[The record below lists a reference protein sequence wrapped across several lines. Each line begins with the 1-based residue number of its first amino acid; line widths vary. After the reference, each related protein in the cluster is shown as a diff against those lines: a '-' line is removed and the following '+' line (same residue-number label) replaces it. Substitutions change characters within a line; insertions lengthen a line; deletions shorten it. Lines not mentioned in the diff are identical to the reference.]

1 LRTLNNK
8 NKGELMRGHVFL
20 ILGVAVLAANLAS
33 AKQFK
38 NAYISFEIP
47 ERWNCILE
55 ATEWVCRS
63 QETNESK
70 EAIIVLTAKEVGPSD
85 SLQIYE
91 GHMKM
96 PIKTTTKTGD
106 TIMSQVMSPPTQKK
120 INNLIWVDGF
130 HLSSEIQNYYTRYI
144 ATIKEKI
151 AVLVTF
157 SAHKEFY
164 TKYAQDFFNAV
175 NSLNVIA
182 TKNSLQDPS
191 IQGPSGTLGPI
202 TNGQGQGID
211 IQGFEPIAQPQKKNN
226 KFLFIVGGIVFAAI
240 GLLILMRMKKK

>member
-1 LRTLNNK
+1 
-8 NKGELMRGHVFL
+8 MRAHIFL
-20 ILGVAVLAANLAS
+20 ILGVVVGCFQIAT

-47 ERWNCILE
+47 ERWNCVLE

-63 QETNESK
+63 KESNESK

-91 GHMKM
+91 SHMKNS
-96 PIKTTTKTGD
+96 IKTTTKTGESS
-106 TIMSQVMSPPTQKK
+106 MSQVMSPPTQKK
-120 INNLIWVDGF
+120 INNLLWVDGF
-130 HLSSEIQNYYTRYI
+130 HLGSEIQNYYTRYI
-144 ATIKEKI
+144 ATIKERI

-164 TKYAQDFFNAV
+164 SKYATDFFNAI

-182 TKNSLQDPS
+182 TKNSMQDPS
-191 IQGPSGTLGPI
+191 VQGPGGTLGPI
-202 TNGQGQGID
+202 NTGNNTGID
-211 IQGFEPIAQPQKKNN
+211 IGGMDPNAGQQQKKNN
-226 KFLFIVGGIVFAAI
+226 KMMYIVGAVAFAFI
-240 GLLILMRMKKK
+240 GLFLLLRMKKRK

>member
-1 LRTLNNK
+1 
-8 NKGELMRGHVFL
+8 MRLTTFL
-20 ILGVAVLAANLAS
+20 ILGVAALVGGLSNVAQ

-47 ERWNCILE
+47 ERWNCVLE

-63 QETNESK
+63 QDNNESK

-91 GHMKM
+91 NHMKN

-106 TIMSQVMSPPTQKK
+106 SVMSQVMSPPTQKK
-120 INNLIWVDGF
+120 INNLLWVDGF
-130 HLSSEIQNYYTRYI
+130 HISSEIQNYYTRYI

-164 TKYAQDFFNAV
+164 SKYSQDFFNAV

-191 IQGPSGTLGPI
+191 IQGAGGTLGPI
-202 TNGQGQGID
+202 STGTGSGINID
-211 IQGFEPIAQPQKKNN
+211 GLEGGPQSPKKSN
-226 KFLFIVGGIVFAAI
+226 KFLFIIGAIVFAAI
-240 GLLILMRMKKK
+240 GILILMKLKKK

>member
-1 LRTLNNK
+1 
-8 NKGELMRGHVFL
+8 MRLHTFL
-20 ILGVAVLAANLAS
+20 ILGVAAFIGGVANVAQ

-47 ERWNCILE
+47 ERWNCVLE

-91 GHMKM
+91 NHMKN

-106 TIMSQVMSPPTQKK
+106 TVMSQVMSPPTQKR
-120 INNLIWVDGF
+120 INNLLWVDGF
-130 HLSSEIQNYYTRYI
+130 HISSEIQNYYTRYI

-164 TKYAQDFFNAV
+164 SKYSQDFFNAV

-191 IQGPSGTLGPI
+191 VQGAHGTLGPI
-202 TNGQGQGID
+202 STGTGTGINIEGLD
-211 IQGFEPIAQPQKKNN
+211 GGNQAPKKNN
-226 KFLFIVGGIVFAAI
+226 KFLFIIGAIVFAAI
-240 GLLILMRMKKK
+240 GLLILMRLKKK

>member
-1 LRTLNNK
+1 
-8 NKGELMRGHVFL
+8 MRGNIFL
-20 ILGVAVLAANLAS
+20 ILAVLIGGINLAV

-47 ERWNCILE
+47 ERWNCVLE

-63 QETNESK
+63 QENNESK

-91 GHMKM
+91 NHMRN
-96 PIKTTTKTGD
+96 PIKTTTKTGEAN
-106 TIMSQVMSPPTQKK
+106 ISQVMSPPSQKK
-120 INNLIWVDGF
+120 INNLLWVDGF
-130 HLSSEIQNYYTRYI
+130 HLGSEIQNYYTRYI

-164 TKYAQDFFNAV
+164 TKYAADFFNAI

-191 IQGPSGTLGPI
+191 IQGSNGVLGPI
-202 TNGQGQGID
+202 NTGQNSGID
-211 IQGFEPIAQPQKKNN
+211 IPGFEPIGPAKKSN
-226 KFLFIVGGIVFAAI
+226 KLLYIVGAAVFAAI
-240 GLLILMRMKKK
+240 GLLLLIRMKKK

>member
-1 LRTLNNK
+1 
-8 NKGELMRGHVFL
+8 MRGNIFL
-20 ILGVAVLAANLAS
+20 FLALAICISNLAPNIAS

-47 ERWNCILE
+47 ERWSCLLE
-55 ATEWVCRS
+55 ATEWICRS
-63 QETNESK
+63 QDTNESK

-91 GHMKM
+91 NHMKN
-96 PIKTTTKTGD
+96 PIKTTTKTGEVV
-106 TIMSQVMSPPTQKK
+106 MSQVMSPPSQKK
-120 INNLIWVDGF
+120 IGNLLWVDGF
-130 HLSSEIQNYYTRYI
+130 HQSSEIQNYYTRYI

-164 TKYAQDFFNAV
+164 TKYSADFFKAV
-175 NSLNVIA
+175 DSLNVIA

-191 IQGPSGTLGPI
+191 VSGPSGTLGPI
-202 TNGQGQGID
+202 STGVGNGID
-211 IQGFEPIAQPQKKNN
+211 IPGFDPIGPSQNKSN
-226 KFLFIVGGIVFAAI
+226 KFFYIVGAIIFAALGLFILAK
-240 GLLILMRMKKK
+240 MKKK

>member
-1 LRTLNNK
+1 
-8 NKGELMRGHVFL
+8 M
-20 ILGVAVLAANLAS
+20 
-33 AKQFK
+33 
-38 NAYISFEIP
+38 P
-47 ERWNCILE
+47 ERWNCVLE

-63 QETNESK
+63 QDNNESK

-91 GHMKM
+91 NHMKN

-106 TIMSQVMSPPTQKK
+106 SVMSQVMSPPTQKK
-120 INNLIWVDGF
+120 INNLLWVDGF
-130 HLSSEIQNYYTRYI
+130 HISSEIQNYYTRYI

-164 TKYAQDFFNAV
+164 SKYSQDFFNAV

-191 IQGPSGTLGPI
+191 IQGAGGTLGPI
-202 TNGQGQGID
+202 STGAGSGINID
-211 IQGFEPIAQPQKKNN
+211 GLDGGPQSPKKNN
-226 KFLFIVGGIVFAAI
+226 KFLFIIGAIVFAAI
-240 GLLILMRMKKK
+240 GILILMKLKKK

>member
-1 LRTLNNK
+1 MNGNIL
-8 NKGELMRGHVFL
+8 L
-20 ILGVAVLAANLAS
+20 IMLFITGSLHMAQ

-47 ERWNCILE
+47 ERWNCVLE

-63 QETNESK
+63 QETAESK
-70 EAIIVLTAKEVGPSD
+70 EAIIVLTAKETGPSD

-91 GHMKM
+91 NHMKM
-96 PIKTTTKTGD
+96 PIKTTTKTGE
-106 TIMSQVMSPPTQKK
+106 TVMSQVVSAPTQKRL
-120 INNLIWVDGF
+120 NDLLWVDGF
-130 HLSSEIQNYYTRYI
+130 HMSSEIQNYYTRYI

-164 TKYAQDFFNAV
+164 TKYANDFFNAV
-175 NSLNVIA
+175 NSLKVIA

-191 IQGPSGTLGPI
+191 IQGPGGSLGAISTGQSPGMEIGGLDPGGSG
-202 TNGQGQGID
+202 
-211 IQGFEPIAQPQKKNN
+211 KKSN
-226 KFLFIVGGIVFAAI
+226 KFMYIIGALVLGAI
-240 GLLILMRMKKK
+240 GLLLLMRMKKK

>member
-1 LRTLNNK
+1 
-8 NKGELMRGHVFL
+8 MRLHTFL
-20 ILGVAVLAANLAS
+20 ILGVAALIGVVSNVAQ

-47 ERWNCILE
+47 ERWNCVLE

-63 QETNESK
+63 QDTNESK

-91 GHMKM
+91 NHMKN

-106 TIMSQVMSPPTQKK
+106 SVMSQVMSPPSQKK
-120 INNLIWVDGF
+120 INNLLGVDGF
-130 HLSSEIQNYYTRYI
+130 HNSSEMQNYYTRYI

-164 TKYAQDFFNAV
+164 SKYSQDFFNAV

-191 IQGPSGTLGPI
+191 IQGAGGTLGPI
-202 TNGQGQGID
+202 STGTGSGINID
-211 IQGFEPIAQPQKKNN
+211 GLEGINQSPKKSN
-226 KFLFIVGGIVFAAI
+226 KFLFIVGAIVFAAI
-240 GLLILMRMKKK
+240 GLLILMRFKKK

>member
-1 LRTLNNK
+1 
-8 NKGELMRGHVFL
+8 MRLHTFL
-20 ILGVAVLAANLAS
+20 ILGVAALISAS
-33 AKQFK
+33 STVAEAKQFK

-47 ERWNCILE
+47 ERWNCTLE

-63 QETNESK
+63 QDTHESK

-91 GHMKM
+91 NHMRN
-96 PIKTTTKTGD
+96 PIKTTTKTGE
-106 TIMSQVMSPPTQKK
+106 TVMSQVMSPPTQKK
-120 INNLIWVDGF
+120 INNLLWIDGF
-130 HLSSEIQNYYTRYI
+130 HISSEIQNYYTRYI

-151 AVLVTF
+151 AVLITF

-182 TKNSLQDPS
+182 TKNSLQDPGI
-191 IQGPSGTLGPI
+191 IQNSNGTLGPI
-202 TNGQGQGID
+202 STGVGTGID
-211 IQGFEPIAQPQKKNN
+211 IGGLPDGHQPTKKSN
-226 KFLFIVGGIVFAAI
+226 KFLYIVGAIIFAAI
-240 GLLILMRMKKK
+240 GLLILMRLKKK

>member
-1 LRTLNNK
+1 
-8 NKGELMRGHVFL
+8 MRGNIFL
-20 ILGVAVLAANLAS
+20 VLAIAMCLSNWAT

-63 QETNESK
+63 QDTTESK

-91 GHMKM
+91 NHMKN
-96 PIKTTTKTGD
+96 PIKTTTKTGE
-106 TIMSQVMSPPTQKK
+106 TIMSQVMSPPSQKK
-120 INNLIWVDGF
+120 INNLLWVDGF
-130 HLSSEIQNYYTRYI
+130 HQSSEIQNYYTRYI

-164 TKYAQDFFNAV
+164 SKYAADFFNAI

-191 IQGPSGTLGPI
+191 IQGPGGTLGPI
-202 TNGQGQGID
+202 STGTGNGID
-211 IQGFEPIAQPQKKNN
+211 IPGIELGQPQKKTN
-226 KFLFIVGGIVFAAI
+226 KFLYIIGAIVFAAI

>member
-1 LRTLNNK
+1 
-8 NKGELMRGHVFL
+8 MRGTIVL
-20 ILGVAVLAANLAS
+20 ILAVLIGTINLAN

-63 QETNESK
+63 QDTNESK

-85 SLQIYE
+85 GLQLYE
-91 GHMKM
+91 GHLKS
-96 PIKTTTKTGD
+96 PIKTATKTGEV
-106 TIMSQVMSPPTQKK
+106 IMSQVMSPPTQKK
-120 INNLIWVDGF
+120 INNLLWVDGF
-130 HLSSEIQNYYTRYI
+130 HQGSEVQNYYTRYI

-191 IQGPSGTLGPI
+191 IQGSNGTLGPI
-202 TNGQGQGID
+202 STGQGTGMNIE
-211 IQGFEPIAQPQKKNN
+211 GLEPMAQPQKKNN
-226 KFLFIVGGIVFAAI
+226 KFLYIVGAAVFAAI
-240 GLLILMRMKKK
+240 GLLILLRMKKK

>member
-1 LRTLNNK
+1 
-8 NKGELMRGHVFL
+8 MRGTIFL
-20 ILGVAVLAANLAS
+20 ILAAIVFSTDLAT

-47 ERWNCILE
+47 ERWQCILE

-63 QETNESK
+63 QDGNESK

-91 GHMKM
+91 GHMKA
-96 PIKTTTKTGD
+96 PIKTTTKTGEVVL
-106 TIMSQVMSPPTQKK
+106 SQVMSPPTQKR
-120 INNLIWVDGF
+120 INNLLWVDGF
-130 HLSSEIQNYYTRYI
+130 HQSSEVQNYYTRYV
-144 ATIKEKI
+144 ATIKERI

-164 TKYAQDFFNAV
+164 TKYAADFFNAI

-182 TKNSLQDPS
+182 TKNSMQDPS
-191 IQGPSGTLGPI
+191 IQGPGGGLLGPI
-202 TNGQGQGID
+202 GGPGSVEISTL
-211 IQGFEPIAQPQKKNN
+211 EPMNQKKNN
-226 KFLFIVGGIVFAAI
+226 KFLYFIGAVIFAAI
-240 GLLILMRMKKK
+240 GVLILMRMKKK

>member
-1 LRTLNNK
+1 
-8 NKGELMRGHVFL
+8 MRVHIFL
-20 ILGVAVLAANLAS
+20 ILGVVVLLLQTAS

-47 ERWNCILE
+47 ERWNCTLE

-63 QETNESK
+63 QDTNESK

-91 GHMKM
+91 NHMRN
-96 PIKTTTKTGD
+96 PIKTTTKTGE
-106 TIMSQVMSPPTQKK
+106 TILSKVMSPPVQKR
-120 INNLIWVDGF
+120 INNLDWVDGF
-130 HLSSEIQNYYTRYI
+130 HQSSEIQNYYTRYI

-164 TKYAQDFFNAV
+164 AKYATDFFNAI

-191 IQGPSGTLGPI
+191 IQGPSGSLGPI
-202 TNGQGQGID
+202 STGSGGGID
-211 IQGFEPIAQPQKKNN
+211 IQPQDLGLPQKKNN
-226 KFLFIVGGIVFAAI
+226 KFLYIVGAIIFAAI
-240 GLLILMRMKKK
+240 GLLLLMKMKKK

>member
-1 LRTLNNK
+1 
-8 NKGELMRGHVFL
+8 MRVHIFL
-20 ILGVAVLAANLAS
+20 ILGVAVFVAQLAT

-47 ERWNCILE
+47 ERWNCVLE

-63 QETNESK
+63 GDSNESK

-91 GHMKM
+91 NHMRN
-96 PIKTTTKTGD
+96 PIKTTTKTGENV
-106 TIMSQVMSPPTQKK
+106 ISQVMSPPTQKK
-120 INNLIWVDGF
+120 INNLLWVDGF
-130 HLSSEIQNYYTRYI
+130 HQGSEIQNYYTRYI

-164 TKYAQDFFNAV
+164 SKYAADFFNAI

-191 IQGPSGTLGPI
+191 VQGPGGTLGPI
-202 TNGQGQGID
+202 STGSGPGMD
-211 IQGFEPIAQPQKKNN
+211 IQGFETGGAGQKKNN
-226 KFLFIVGGIVFAAI
+226 KFLYIIGAVIFAAV
-240 GLLILMRMKKK
+240 GFLLLMRMKKKK

>member
-1 LRTLNNK
+1 
-8 NKGELMRGHVFL
+8 MRVHTFL
-20 ILGVAVLAANLAS
+20 ILGVAVLIAGVTNVAQ

-47 ERWNCILE
+47 ERWNCVLE

-63 QETNESK
+63 QDTNESK

-91 GHMKM
+91 GHMKS

-106 TIMSQVMSPPTQKK
+106 TVMSQVMSPPSQKR
-120 INNLIWVDGF
+120 INNLLWVDGF
-130 HLSSEIQNYYTRYI
+130 HISSEIQNYYTRYI

-164 TKYAQDFFNAV
+164 TKYSNDFFNAI

-191 IQGPSGTLGPI
+191 IQGANGTLGPI
-202 TNGQGQGID
+202 SSGQGTGINID
-211 IQGFEPIAQPQKKNN
+211 GLDGGQQTPKKSN
-226 KFLFIVGGIVFAAI
+226 KFLFIVGAIIFAAI
-240 GLLILMRMKKK
+240 GLLILMRLKKK

>member
-1 LRTLNNK
+1 
-8 NKGELMRGHVFL
+8 MRLTTFL
-20 ILGVAVLAANLAS
+20 ILGVAALVGGLSNVAQ

-47 ERWNCILE
+47 ERWNCVLE

-63 QETNESK
+63 QDNNESK

-91 GHMKM
+91 NHMKN

-106 TIMSQVMSPPTQKK
+106 SVMSQVMSPPTQKK
-120 INNLIWVDGF
+120 INNLLWVDGF
-130 HLSSEIQNYYTRYI
+130 HISSEIQNYYTRYI

-164 TKYAQDFFNAV
+164 SKYSQDFFNAV

-191 IQGPSGTLGPI
+191 IQGAGGTLGPI
-202 TNGQGQGID
+202 STGAGSGINID
-211 IQGFEPIAQPQKKNN
+211 GLDGGPQSPKKNN
-226 KFLFIVGGIVFAAI
+226 KFLFIIGAIVFAAI
-240 GLLILMRMKKK
+240 GILILMKLKKK

>member
-1 LRTLNNK
+1 MSGTI
-8 NKGELMRGHVFL
+8 VL
-20 ILGVAVLAANLAS
+20 ILAVLIGSINPAN

-63 QETNESK
+63 QDTNESK

-85 SLQIYE
+85 SLQLYD
-91 GHMKM
+91 GHLKS
-96 PIKTTTKTGD
+96 PIKTTTKTGEV
-106 TIMSQVMSPPTQKK
+106 IMSQVMSPPSQKK
-120 INNLIWVDGF
+120 INNLLWVDGF
-130 HLSSEIQNYYTRYI
+130 HQGSEVQNYYTRYI

-191 IQGPSGTLGPI
+191 IQGSNGTLGPI
-202 TNGQGQGID
+202 STGQGNGMVID
-211 IQGFEPIAQPQKKNN
+211 GLEPMVQPQKKNN
-226 KFLFIVGGIVFAAI
+226 KMMYVVGAIVLAAI
-240 GLLILMRMKKK
+240 GLLLLIRMKKK

>member
-1 LRTLNNK
+1 
-8 NKGELMRGHVFL
+8 MRGTIFL
-20 ILGVAVLAANLAS
+20 ILVVAAGFFQSAN

-63 QETNESK
+63 QDTNESK

-91 GHMKM
+91 NHMKNA
-96 PIKTTTKTGD
+96 IKTSTKTGEV
-106 TIMSQVMSPPTQKK
+106 IMSQVMSPPTQKK
-120 INNLIWVDGF
+120 INNLLWVDGF
-130 HLSSEIQNYYTRYI
+130 HLGSEVQNYYTRYI
-144 ATIKEKI
+144 AAIKEKI

-157 SAHKEFY
+157 SAHKDFY

-182 TKNSLQDPS
+182 TKNTMQDPS
-191 IQGPSGTLGPI
+191 IQGSGGTLGPI
-202 TNGQGQGID
+202 NTGQNQGID
-211 IQGFEPIAQPQKKNN
+211 IPGFEPIQQPQKKNN
-226 KFLFIVGGIVFAAI
+226 KFFFIVGAIVFAAV
-240 GLLILMRMKKK
+240 GLLLLLRMKKK

>member
-1 LRTLNNK
+1 
-8 NKGELMRGHVFL
+8 MRLHTFL
-20 ILGVAVLAANLAS
+20 ILGVAMMIAGAANIAQ

-47 ERWNCILE
+47 ERWNCVLE

-91 GHMKM
+91 NHMKS
-96 PIKTTTKTGD
+96 PIKTTTKTGE
-106 TIMSQVMSPPTQKK
+106 TVMSQVMSPPSQKK
-120 INNLIWVDGF
+120 INNLLWVDGF
-130 HLSSEIQNYYTRYI
+130 HISSEIQNYYTRYI

-191 IQGPSGTLGPI
+191 IQGAGGTLGPI
-202 TNGQGQGID
+202 STAAGTGID
-211 IQGFEPIAQPQKKNN
+211 IGGLPDGSQSTGKKSN
-226 KFLFIVGGIVFAAI
+226 KFLYVVGAVIFAAI
-240 GLLILMRMKKK
+240 GILILMRLKKK

>member
-1 LRTLNNK
+1 
-8 NKGELMRGHVFL
+8 MRLHTFL
-20 ILGVAVLAANLAS
+20 ILGVAALIGGVSSIAQ

-47 ERWNCILE
+47 ERWNCALE
-55 ATEWVCRS
+55 ATDWVCRS
-63 QETNESK
+63 QEANESK

-91 GHMKM
+91 NYMRN
-96 PIKTTTKTGD
+96 PIKTTTKTGEVV
-106 TIMSQVMSPPTQKK
+106 MSQMMSPPSQKK
-120 INNLIWVDGF
+120 INNLLWVDGF
-130 HLSSEIQNYYTRYI
+130 HISSEIQNYYTRYI

-164 TKYAQDFFNAV
+164 TKYSQDFFNAV

-191 IQGPSGTLGPI
+191 IQGPGGTLGPI
-202 TNGQGQGID
+202 NPGGGSAIEIGGLPDGTSSGG
-211 IQGFEPIAQPQKKNN
+211 KKSN
-226 KFLFIVGGIVFAAI
+226 KFFYVIGAIVFAAI
-240 GLLILMRMKKK
+240 GVLILMKLKKK